1 MQTQMAQALV
11 AAGVKPKPL
20 MERVWHYIRDNPN
33 ANLAKVE
40 SVYGPSSK
48 QTIHSLYC
56 RKMLTRRIEERRIG
70 GGRVRSIYLYKV
82 AMQEYELLPLPAK
95 PKDWVPKTKS
105 PPAPAQAPA
114 AAMAAPLV
122 PAKPVPTPAYAPN
135 PAMPVPTPAAPTPT
149 PAPCSGWPASY
160 VDGLKVSDA
169 RLLYAHL
176 KALFG

>member
-70 GGRVRSIYLYKV
+70 GGSMRSIYLYKV
-82 AMQEYELLPLPAK
+82 AMPEYELLPLPVK
-95 PKDWVPKTKS
+95 PKAEAVKAVNPPKVR
-105 PPAPAQAPA
+105 AEAGEA
-114 AAMAAPLV
+114 V
-122 PAKPVPTPAYAPN
+122 
-135 PAMPVPTPAAPTPT
+135 MP
-149 PAPCSGWPASY
+149 SQPASELSLST
-160 VDGLKVSDA
+160 VKFAATPPPTDA
-169 RLLYAHL
+169 SAKLDSYIDSLTVGEARQLYSKL
-176 KALFG
+176 KAIFN